1 MGGWAIFCA
10 ICGGPF
16 SSQVDIDC
24 EGTDERA
31 YRFDILEDCN
41 LEWLDEL
48 RALGMNPNAIGSD
61 KSFLTGSGRYFD
73 YGGIEVVAGNH
84 PSIPYPENEIVPMIS
99 RLCGNGQ
106 PHVFPFHSVC
116 YEILKRCISLRERGE
131 IRNNKLYQIFEQV
144 NSGRYVRL
152 QLDYGDP
159 DPPAEQVWETLR
171 GQEILVVNPVDI
183 PELESEINDIRCLL
197 CMKTYLDKETK
208 IHKEDIFSRLP
219 IELRHEIFKHIHPES
234 ILALKAASRTMHTTL
249 VPRSMWEAKLVDT
262 YPWLWEVFELSVF
275 QSQKIEEKAFRL
287 LLACREHGEP
297 TGRRYGYTLGLA
309 NRRRIWGA
317 GTVPTAIASALGDIR
332 VIFTTLITWYDVL
345 VLGHSV
351 YKDFT
356 SIER

>member
-84 PSIPYPENEIVPMIS
+84 PNIPYPENEIVPMVAYHDFAEI
-99 RLCGNGQ
+99 GQ

-171 GQEILVVNPVDI
+171 GQEILVVNSVDI

-197 CMKTYLDKETK
+197 CMKTYLDKGTK
-208 IHKEDIFSRLP
+208 IQKEDIFSRLP

-234 ILALKAASRTMHTTL
+234 ILALNAASRAMHTTL

-275 QSQKIEEKAFRL
+275 QSQRIEEKAFRL

-317 GTVPTAIASALGDIR
+317 GTAGTSLSSTQVYSSIR
-332 VIFTTLITWYDVL
+332 
-345 VLGHSV
+345 
-351 YKDFT
+351 
-356 SIER
+356 